1 MGMAATKV
9 YCLWEDTATQKRI
22 IKMYSGY
29 KLDKTTHVFK
39 NEDNIEFVDAPSGLL
54 IMKYETKNMSEAI
67 RWFNADETLKNKL
80 EAVRAKENYL
90 KVCEDTK
97 VMIAEYLQNL
107 FKDAK

>member
-9 YCLWEDTATQKRI
+9 YCLCEDTNSQKRF

-54 IMKYETKNMSEAI
+54 IKKYETKNMSEAI
-67 RWFNADETLKNKL
+67 RWFNADESLKTKL
-80 EAVRAKENYL
+80 EAARAKEGYP
-90 KVCEDTK
+90 KFCEDMK
-97 VMIAEYLQNL
+97 VMIADYISEL
-107 FKDAK
+107 FKDTK